1 MAVVK
6 VGPRS
11 KDSAIKL
18 LALADKLNVDRKS
31 IRSQSDGYLVPEK
44 IAKAFNSKGAKA
56 EEPKAEEPKAEEA
69 PKKETKAKAAKGDTK
84 AADTKEGKD

>member
-1 MAVVK
+1 MAEVK

-44 IAKAFNSKGAKA
+44 IAKAFNSKDTGA
-56 EEPKAEEPKAEEA
+56 ED